1 MRNSETIEVR
11 ELLVFEAVARH
22 RSVTAAAAELRIPKS
37 VASKLLGRLEA
48 RLGSRLLERSS
59 RRIVV
64 NEAGRI
70 ALDRARSI
78 VTEVADLATDVRE
91 LREEVRGTVVVAAPP
106 DLGAYLAG
114 TFLPA
119 LLALHPELSIAL
131 LLDYG
136 FVDLQDPKFDVAFR
150 IGDVKDDRLVA
161 RRTGM
166 LRRCA
171 VASPALAKK
180 LRLRHPRDL
189 TAAPVVRFSESSREG
204 EWTFENGPES
214 VTVPIA
220 ARLLARSFPA
230 LLRAAEAGVGV
241 ALVPEITAQRALARR
256 DVVRVLPRW
265 QPAAAPIFLVHR
277 SGHQRI
283 RRVAALLAAARNEGL
298 GAELA
303 PAGPWH

>member
-1 MRNSETIEVR
+1 MELR

-22 RSVTAAAAELRIPKS
+22 RSVTAAARELGIQKS

-48 RLGSRLLERSS
+48 RLGARLLERSS
-59 RRIVV
+59 RRIAL

-78 VTEVADLATDVRE
+78 VSEVADLATDVRE
-91 LREEVRGTVVVAAPP
+91 LRDEVRGTVVVAAPP

-119 LLALHPELSIAL
+119 LLTAHPELSVAL
-131 LLDYG
+131 MLDYG

-161 RRTGM
+161 RQSGV
-166 LRRCA
+166 LRRCT
-171 VASPALAKK
+171 VASPELARK
-180 LRLRHPRDL
+180 LGLRHPRDL
-189 TAAPVVRFSESSREG
+189 SAAPVVRFSESSREG
-204 EWTFENGPES
+204 EWTFESGSET
-214 VTVPIA
+214 VTVPIV
-220 ARLLARSFPA
+220 ARLVARSFPA

-265 QPAAAPIFLVHR
+265 RPPAAPIFLVHR

-283 RRVAALLAAARNEGL
+283 RRVAALLAAARSRGL
-298 GAELA
+298 ELDAA
-303 PAGPWH
+303 PARR